1 MHWSDL
7 RAVRLDV
14 REVGLRDGLQI
25 ESPVPLEAKLRLVEA
40 IVATGIRRVE
50 VTSFVSPRAVPALA
64 DAAQLAEHLNR
75 WPDIHWSALIAN
87 PRGAQR
93 SIAAGIANVEYVI
106 SASDGHSIAN
116 AGKKTSEA
124 LAATSEVCEQ
134 IHEAGGTVEVIV
146 ATAWDCPFDGPTPP
160 QRLIDIVAAAVGAG
174 ADAISLA
181 DTIGTVTPARLAA
194 AVSDVGRLVRPD
206 QIGLHLHDTRGS
218 GQVNVLAGVLAGV
231 RKFDASVGGLGG
243 CPFAPG
249 ASGNIATEELAYW
262 TQGSPIDSGID
273 VDRAVEAAAVAQD
286 VVGHPLL
293 GSLLRAGGRSRPRPR
308 S

>member
-1 MHWSDL
+1 MRWSDL
-7 RAVRLDV
+7 QAVRLDV

-40 IVATGIRRVE
+40 IVATGVRRVE
-50 VTSFVSPRAVPALA
+50 ATSFVSPRAVPALA
-64 DAAQLAEHLNR
+64 DAAQLAEQLHR
-75 WPDIHWSALIAN
+75 WPGIHWSALIAN

-93 SIAAGIANVEYVI
+93 SVAAGITNVEYVI

-124 LAATSEVCEQ
+124 LAATSEVCAR

-160 QRLIDIVAAAVGAG
+160 QRLVDIVAAAVAAG

-262 TQGSPIDSGID
+262 TQGSPMDSGID

-286 VVGHPLL
+286 VVGRPLP
-293 GSLLRAGGRSRPRPR
+293 GSLLRAGGRSRPLRG
-308 S
+308 